1 VIDVVFGHLSFDYN
15 LLNFKSEDK
24 PKVSLKQILDND
36 TYGILKANFS
46 IGGSWDAQGNVVILA
61 EGDGFYVIVNNG
73 WEMKVR
79 VKDLNTGDTRT
90 IVANENNPAI
100 EAEGNNI
107 AVRLLAVKGEG
118 ISFNYPA

>member
-1 VIDVVFGHLSFDYN
+1 MSRVVFGHLSFDYN
-15 LLNFKSEDK
+15 LLNFKSEEN

-46 IGGSWDAQGNVVILA
+46 IGGSWDAEGNVVILA

-79 VKDLNTGDTRT
+79 VKDLNTGETRT

-100 EAEGNNI
+100 EAEGNNV
-107 AVRLLAVKGEG
+107 AVRLLAVKGDG

>member
-1 VIDVVFGHLSFDYN
+1 M
-15 LLNFKSEDK
+15 
-24 PKVSLKQILDND
+24 SLKQILDND

-46 IGGSWDAQGNVVILA
+46 IGGSWDAEGNVVILA

-79 VKDLNTGDTRT
+79 VKDLNTGETRT

-100 EAEGNNI
+100 EAEGNNV
-107 AVRLLAVKGEG
+107 AVRLLAVKGDG